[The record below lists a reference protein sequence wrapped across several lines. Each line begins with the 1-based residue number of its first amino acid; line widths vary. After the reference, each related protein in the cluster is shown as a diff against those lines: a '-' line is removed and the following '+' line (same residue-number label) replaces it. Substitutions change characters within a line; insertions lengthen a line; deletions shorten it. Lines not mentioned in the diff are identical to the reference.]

1 MSNGTGDIATQI
13 KAVFNFR
20 KKLIDEK
27 RRKKNWVLAFTGIT
41 IAAFVI
47 AYYSRDV
54 VDEYNLKHQEL
65 TTAKQELEVEKNQVE
80 QEKEFVEIEREQ
92 VEIEREQV
100 MSEAE
105 IIAQNNM
112 YLVEQNIKLQN
123 TLKEA
128 ASVGVKPQNYEDAE
142 TVNTAVDYSKLE
154 YVGEFEGTAY
164 TPSVEECSN
173 NLGYT
178 ASGKPIIAGVSI
190 AVDNKYWKFGTK
202 FYIEGLGYVVAMDT
216 GNMVKGKNRFDY
228 AVFDREYALKLG
240 RKKWKVY
247 LVKEED
253 TVSVE
258 ENSNNIIAKK

>member
-13 KAVFNFR
+13 KSVFNFR
-20 KKLIDEK
+20 KKLIDEQ
-27 RRKKNWVLAFTGIT
+27 RRKKYWVISFLG
-41 IAAFVI
+41 IAALAIAI
-47 AYYSRDV
+47 AYYSRDTIA
-54 VDEYNLKHQEL
+54 EYNLKHQEL
-65 TTAKQELEVEKNQVE
+65 NYAKKELEEQKNQVE
-80 QEKEFVEIEREQ
+80 EEIEQ
-92 VEIEREQV
+92 VEIEKQQV
-100 MSEAE
+100 LSEAE
-105 IIAQNNM
+105 IIAQNNL
-112 YLVEQNIKLQN
+112 YLVEQNIQLQN

-190 AVDNKYWKFGTK
+190 AVDNDYWKFGTK

-216 GNMVKGKNRFDY
+216 GSMVKGKYRFDY
-228 AVFDREYALKLG
+228 AVFDKEYAIKLG

-247 LVKEED
+247 LVNE
-253 TVSVE
+253 E
-258 ENSNNIIAKK
+258 ENIAINNN